1 MRERAA
7 NHSHQTDGM
16 RDAIAVFDEWLA
28 SYNEPSPAERREQE
42 REWEMFKS
50 MCETSAN
57 RHAYAKSP
65 SQHELK
71 RARNDVMEGQRL
83 LVELFSRRR
92 QPNGQQSSSRGIS
105 FPITSF
111 TAIFGGPGLHG
122 YGKHTIESSECADN
136 ATTSSTRTLS
146 CVDIYGI
153 DGMTEL
159 IGEAK
164 TVKLGL
170 VKPAQIQIQYDHSDE
185 IASVTV
191 EQSQSAPKLTYLWNK
206 AVAKKNDI
214 SYEKKAVEDN
224 EDRDSVSWT
233 CTSCTFLHTGES
245 KSNYLLCELC
255 GSERTEGP
263 NSCPKRPDSRAATAS
278 TTSITR
284 NNESN
289 KNQSSLT
296 APPSSPWGC
305 LRAPSQKDISGPRKR
320 RKGLE
325 EPPPMMDYIIVL
337 DFEWTAD
344 NRRRMEPIAEITQF
358 PSVALRLLEGR
369 DDEQKLD
376 EECSCSI
383 PIPHDLRSPPQRP
396 SRRDAWCISIFD
408 SFVKPTLNP
417 VLTQFSIELTA
428 ITQDMVD
435 TAPTI
440 DQVIVKY
447 MRWLRGIGLVDN
459 DGNRIGNWTFATWGD
474 VDLMSTLR
482 E

>member
-1 MRERAA
+1 M
-7 NHSHQTDGM
+7 S
-16 RDAIAVFDEWLA
+16 
-28 SYNEPSPAERREQE
+28 
-42 REWEMFKS
+42 
-50 MCETSAN
+50 
-57 RHAYAKSP
+57 
-65 SQHELK
+65 
-71 RARNDVMEGQRL
+71 
-83 LVELFSRRR
+83 
-92 QPNGQQSSSRGIS
+92 NGG
-105 FPITSF
+105 
-111 TAIFGGPGLHG
+111 
-122 YGKHTIESSECADN
+122 
-136 ATTSSTRTLS
+136 TSS
-146 CVDIYGI
+146 
-153 DGMTEL
+153 
-159 IGEAK
+159 A
-164 TVKLGL
+164 
-170 VKPAQIQIQYDHSDE
+170 AQQ
-185 IASVTV
+185 
-191 EQSQSAPKLTYLWNK
+191 
-206 AVAKKNDI
+206 
-214 SYEKKAVEDN
+214 EKKTVEDN
-224 EDRDSVSWT
+224 EARNSVSWT
-233 CTSCTFLHTGES
+233 CAACTFIHTGES
-245 KSNYLLCELC
+245 KCNYLVCELC
-255 GSERTEGP
+255 GSERAEGP
-263 NSCPKRPDSRAATAS
+263 SSCPKRPDSRAATSS

-289 KNQSSLT
+289 KNQSALI

-305 LRAPSQKDISGPRKR
+305 LRAPSQKDIAGPRKR

-358 PSVALRLLEGR
+358 PSVALRLLEGGR
-369 DDEQKLD
+369 DVEQKLD
-376 EECSCSI
+376 DECSCNI

-447 MRWLRGIGLVDN
+447 MKWLRGIGLVDN